1 MDDYYSEQE
10 QWERVKAWLRENGLW
25 LIAGILIG
33 IGALVG
39 WRWWEARVERIA
51 QEASGRYEQVLEALG
66 RGDRTRS
73 QTLVDELRR
82 DYASSPYVDQADLV
96 IARSDVEAG
105 ELPKAIERLTRVMNG
120 SKDAELQHVAR
131 LRLARVQIAQG
142 NPDTALATLA
152 AVKEPGAFALR
163 YQAVRGDALYAKG
176 ERAAALA
183 EYQAAR
189 AGDTDGVL
197 DAALLDLKIA
207 DLVADGVAP
216 APETADKPAE
226 TPAAKPAG

>member
-1 MDDYYSEQE
+1 MDDYYNEQE

-25 LIAGILIG
+25 LIAGVAIG
-33 IGALVG
+33 VGALVG
-39 WRWWEARVERIA
+39 WNWWQQRVERLA
-51 QEASGRYEQVLEALG
+51 QEASGRYEQVLDALG

-73 QTLVDELRR
+73 ATLAEELRR
-82 DYASSPYVDQADLV
+82 DYSKSPYVDQVDLV
-96 IARSDVEAG
+96 MARSDVEAG

-120 SKDAELQHVAR
+120 SRDEELRQVAR

-152 AVKEPGAFALR
+152 AVKETGAFALR
-163 YQAVRGDALYAKG
+163 YQTVRGDALFAKG
-176 ERAAALA
+176 DRAGALA

-189 AGDTDGVL
+189 AADKDGVL

-207 DLVADGVAP
+207 DLIADGVAP
-216 APETADKPAE
+216 AAGAALAKPDV
-226 TPAAKPAG
+226 KPAG

>member
-1 MDDYYSEQE
+1 VDDYYSEQE

-142 NPDTALATLA
+142 NPDTALATLGCGQRA
-152 AVKEPGAFALR
+152 RSVRTAVSG
-163 YQAVRGDALYAKG
+163 
-176 ERAAALA
+176 
-183 EYQAAR
+183 R
-189 AGDTDGVL
+189 AGRCTVCKG
-197 DAALLDLKIA
+197 
-207 DLVADGVAP
+207 
-216 APETADKPAE
+216 
-226 TPAAKPAG
+226 